1 MFDDT
6 PVTRPDGRRRLDST
20 PEADLYFR
28 QGLMM
33 RDIEDLKDRV
43 AFLERVPLHR
53 SVRPQTQTAGISV
66 VTAGTIV
73 GMIEI
78 LQYFLK

>member
-1 MFDDT
+1 MSDDSEI
-6 PVTRPDGRRRLDST
+6 PTRPGRRRMDSAQD
-20 PEADLYFR
+20 ELFFR

-43 AFLERVPLHR
+43 AFLERVPFHSR
-53 SVRPQTQTAGISV
+53 RPQAQTAGLSM

-73 GMIEI
+73 GVIEAI
-78 LQYFLK
+78 QYFLK